1 MSTLCNAL
9 WKKSKVLVRLS
20 LAFETGLPKPSG
32 PVAVLHPEVGFDIAG
47 LTEALIVQPF
57 FPTNR
62 AWENQGFACD
72 VSLPTRRFSLA
83 IVCCTRSKQQTADLI
98 AQAAAQADIVVVDG
112 QKTDGID
119 SHYRSLRK
127 LTTVHGNITKAH
139 GRLFWFAG
147 LNLAPLR
154 AADQKFDGFVTRPG
168 VFSAGA
174 VDSASALLAGA
185 LPGHLSGDI
194 ADFGAGWGY
203 LSSCILSREAVT
215 KLDLVEADFISLD
228 CAKKNVPD
236 PRAAFFWAD
245 ATAWNGSY
253 DAVVMNPPFHTSRV
267 GDPELGRA
275 FIAGAKRSLKTKG
288 SLYLVANR
296 HLPYET
302 ALEQC
307 FAKVLE
313 LPGNGRFKLFHASRP
328 KRK

>member
-1 MSTLCNAL
+1 MNTLCNAL
-9 WKKSKVLVRLS
+9 WKKNKVLVRLS
-20 LAFETGLPKPSG
+20 LAFEAGLSKPIG

-47 LTEALIVQPF
+47 LTETLIVQPF
-57 FPTNR
+57 FLTNR

-72 VSLPTRRFSLA
+72 VSLPNRRFSLA

-98 AQAAAQADIVVVDG
+98 AQAAAQADMVIVDG

-119 SHYRSLRK
+119 SHYRNLRK
-127 LTTVHGNITKAH
+127 LTNVQGTITKAH
-139 GRLFWFAG
+139 GRLFWFSG
-147 LNLAPLR
+147 MNLPTLR
-154 AADQKFDGFVTRPG
+154 AVDQNFDGFVTKPG

-185 LPGHLSGDI
+185 LPEHLSGDI
-194 ADFGAGWGY
+194 ADLGAGWGY
-203 LSSCILSREAVT
+203 LSSCIMSREAVT
-215 KLDLVEADFISLD
+215 KLDLVEADSVSLD
-228 CAKKNVPD
+228 CAKQNVSD
-236 PRAAFFWAD
+236 PRASFFWAD
-245 ATAWNGSY
+245 ATVWNGSY
-253 DAVVMNPPFHTSRV
+253 DAVVMNPPFHTSRM

-275 FIAGAKRSLKTKG
+275 FIAGAKRCLKTKG

-313 LPGNGRFKLFHASRP
+313 LPGDGRFKLFHASRP